1 MDTTAA
7 GLATPT
13 GTGAKSLN
21 FRPPS
26 TSTASANSSFT
37 IPSMS
42 FMSGPW
48 YVTHSTL
55 PMWKKNKNVIITY
68 TALEAG
74 AIDDLVEYNPIDS
87 NKKKTVTGVDQP
99 DAKTKAAYNWRG
111 KGWLKIASSH
121 WQVLGHGEEED
132 GWMVTFFDKS
142 IFTPA
147 GIDIYARRK
156 GGLSLA
162 LIQSIRREMKQISDQ
177 QFQKQADE
185 IFEIKHEW

>member
-1 MDTTAA
+1 
-7 GLATPT
+7 
-13 GTGAKSLN
+13 
-21 FRPPS
+21 
-26 TSTASANSSFT
+26 
-37 IPSMS
+37 
-42 FMSGPW
+42 
-48 YVTHSTL
+48 
-55 PMWKKNKNVIITY
+55 MWKKNKNVIITY